1 MIIERK
7 TGITNIL
14 YVLYSF
20 SNGIIFYLAN
30 YCMAEALNIMPMNKF
45 IPMNYLRV
53 VFIFIFGFIILG
65 EKVFFT
71 DIVGSALIVGFQVY
85 NVCYP
90 VKKIKQHNE
99 NNDITNNL
107 KTNFIKKIE
116 K

>member
-1 MIIERK
+1 
-7 TGITNIL
+7 
-14 YVLYSF
+14 
-20 SNGIIFYLAN
+20 
-30 YCMAEALNIMPMNKF
+30 MAEALNIMPVNKF
-45 IPMNYLRV
+45 SPMNYLKV

-90 VKKIKQHNE
+90 VKKIKVQKRPNINE
-99 NNDITNNL
+99 TLNDNDIKSNFLKNN
-107 KTNFIKKIE
+107 E